1 MHEYNKKTID
11 EIIWVVY
18 KTGQEG
24 TMFHYKD
31 DEHAQEHITNF
42 LKEIGKIKDSNPIV
56 EYKGEFFRN
65 NEDCITYLQEYNDHI
80 NTTLQDHINKK
91 DRGATVLY
99 IGCSERDKF
108 IQEGDLT

>member
-18 KTGQEG
+18 KTSQEG

-42 LKEIGKIKDSNPIV
+42 LKEIDNNHKEFHLNNDIYNRTRMI
-56 EYKGEFFRN
+56 EYIQSKEK
-65 NEDCITYLQEYNDHI
+65 L
-80 NTTLQDHINKK
+80 
-91 DRGATVLY
+91 
-99 IGCSERDKF
+99 F
-108 IQEGDLT
+108 I

>member
-18 KTGQEG
+18 KTSQEG

-56 EYKGEFFRN
+56 EYKGECDFLKLN
-65 NEDCITYLQEYNDHI
+65 PYLEI
-80 NTTLQDHINKK
+80 KT
-91 DRGATVLY
+91 
-99 IGCSERDKF
+99 SER
-108 IQEGDLT
+108 I

>member
-18 KTGQEG
+18 KTSQEG

-56 EYKGEFFRN
+56 EYKGEILWDKSKPDGTPKKLLN
-65 NEDCITYLQEYNDHI
+65 
-80 NTTLQDHINKK
+80 INKIKSIGWEPKISLEEGIIKTIK
-91 DRGATVLY
+91 DYEVEYG
-99 IGCSERDKF
+99 
-108 IQEGDLT
+108 

>member
-18 KTGQEG
+18 KTSQEG

-42 LKEIGKIKDSNPIV
+42 LKLNPYLEIKTSEKI
-56 EYKGEFFRN
+56 
-65 NEDCITYLQEYNDHI
+65 
-80 NTTLQDHINKK
+80 
-91 DRGATVLY
+91 
-99 IGCSERDKF
+99 
-108 IQEGDLT
+108 